1 MTGEAKVIANTEGLP
16 ATSQSIEEDLIS
28 LGIQPGNILLVHSS
42 LSALGWVCGGAPGV
56 IDALLRV
63 LGPTGTLVMPAH
75 STQLTDPAGWTS
87 PPVPAVWWKIIREAS
102 PPFDPRTTPTRCM
115 GAIAEA
121 FRSWPGTMRSNHPV
135 FSFSARGPRA
145 LDIISGHSTENFGLG
160 EQSPVARLYDLEASI
175 LLFGVGFEKNTS
187 LHLCEYRA
195 TYPGKILKSE
205 GAPVLVDGQ
214 RVWMTMQE
222 LDLDG
227 SDFATLGEDFAA
239 AGLVIKARVAKA
251 DVYLMKVPEVVDFG
265 VTWLTGTRGKGMSI
279 GTSEPSV
286 TRDQPTRN

>member
-1 MTGEAKVIANTEGLP
+1 
-16 ATSQSIEEDLIS
+16 
-28 LGIQPGNILLVHSS
+28 
-42 LSALGWVCGGAPGV
+42 
-56 IDALLRV
+56 
-63 LGPTGTLVMPAH
+63 
-75 STQLTDPAGWTS
+75 
-87 PPVPAVWWKIIREAS
+87 
-102 PPFDPRTTPTRCM
+102 
-115 GAIAEA
+115 
-121 FRSWPGTMRSNHPV
+121 MRSNHPV

-175 LLFGVGFEKNTS
+175 LLLGVGFEKNTS

-227 SDFATLGEDFAA
+227 SDFAALGEDFAA

-251 DVYLMKVPEVVDFG
+251 DVYLMKVPELVDFG